1 MKAIIVGG
9 GKVGF
14 YLAKTLAEHGHVA
27 TVIERRAERCQ
38 YIADQLDI
46 PVICADGSTLDA
58 LTMARAEEAEAL
70 AGVTGRDEDNL
81 IVCQLAKRHFGVAR
95 TIARI
100 NNPKNVDI
108 MKKLGVDI
116 PVSSTGT
123 LASIIER
130 EIDTSAIK
138 QLLTINRGEGSI
150 TEITLPP
157 NFKHNGK
164 TLTQI
169 ALPQQ
174 SVIVAIYRDGAML
187 IPRGATVLMAGDRIL
202 VVCKDNAFHEL
213 AKALGVEN
221 RTK

>member
-174 SVIVAIYRDGAML
+174 SVLVAIYRDGAML

-213 AKALGVEN
+213 VKALGVEN